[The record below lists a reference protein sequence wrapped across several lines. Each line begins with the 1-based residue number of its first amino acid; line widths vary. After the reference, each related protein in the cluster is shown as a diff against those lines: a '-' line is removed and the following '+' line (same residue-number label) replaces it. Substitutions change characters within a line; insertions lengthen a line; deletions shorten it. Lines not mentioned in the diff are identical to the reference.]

1 MELNKT
7 WSAEED
13 EIIRKASMLG
23 FREADFSLI
32 AGELPGRTI
41 DAIKSR
47 IKRARYMARN
57 NGEKP
62 VQKKTVKWDEKPIVA
77 PKKALKHSDGRSVY
91 YVQLDR
97 KFVL

>member
-1 MELNKT
+1 MILNAN

-13 EIIRKASMLG
+13 AIIMKAAMLG
-23 FREADFSLI
+23 FRKVDFSFV
-32 AGELPGRTI
+32 AGKLPGRTI

-62 VQKKTVKWDEKPIVA
+62 KQRKAVKWEEKPIVA

-91 YVQLDR
+91 YV
-97 KFVL
+97 